1 MTEAPPVVRFAP
13 SPTGFLHV
21 GSAQSA
27 LFNWLFARHTAGR
40 FLLRIEDT
48 DTERNRPELTD
59 NILEMLEWL
68 GLHWD
73 GEPVHQSDRGERH
86 RGGALDLMEHGAAYA
101 CDCTADDVA
110 TRTRAAAGKPGYD
123 GYCRHRGLELS
134 PGRALRF
141 RSPTDG
147 VTAWDDVVRGTV
159 SFENASIE
167 DFVLLRS
174 DGRPTFLLANVVDDA
189 DMAISHV
196 IRGEDHV
203 NGTPKYLCLRSAL
216 GLSDPPTFAHLPL
229 LVNESRKKLSKR
241 RDDVSVADYQTAGY
255 LPEAMVNYLSLL
267 GWGPPDGV
275 EVRPITE
282 IVELFELQ
290 DVNAAPAFFDRK
302 KLDHVNGEWIRA
314 LPAADFVARAEPFLT
329 AGQPAVEALRSLAP
343 LVQERV
349 RVLTEVESY
358 IDFLYL
364 AEPVIDPT
372 SWEKAMTRGR
382 NVEAMLDAVTVAF
395 QRCTWTAAEIRGAM
409 EAAAV
414 TAGLTNAEGNPQL
427 SKAQTPVRVAV
438 TGRSVGPP
446 LFEALEQLGRER
458 TLARLGA
465 ARRRLS

>member
-1 MTEAPPVVRFAP
+1 MSEPAPVLRFAP

-27 LFNWLFARHTAGR
+27 LFNWLFARHTGGR

-59 NILEMLEWL
+59 NILEMLRWL
-68 GLHWD
+68 GLEWD
-73 GEPVHQSDRGERH
+73 GEPVHQSDRGEQH
-86 RGGALDLMEHGAAYA
+86 RAAARQLEERGAAYA

-110 TRTRAAAGKPGYD
+110 ARNQAKGAKPGYD
-123 GYCRHRGLELS
+123 GHCRDRGLHLA

-141 RSPTDG
+141 RSPAEG
-147 VTAWDDVVRGTV
+147 ATAWDDVVRGKV
-159 SFENASIE
+159 SFENANLE

-189 DMAISHV
+189 DMAITHV

-203 NGTPKYLCLRSAL
+203 NGTPKYLCIRAAL
-216 GLSDPPTFAHLPL
+216 DLEDPPTFAHLPL

-241 RDDVSVADYQTAGY
+241 RDDVSVADYRAAGY
-255 LPEAMVNYLSLL
+255 LSEAMVNYLSLL

-275 EVRPITE
+275 EVRPIAE
-282 IVELFELQ
+282 IVELFQLQ
-290 DVNAAPAFFDRK
+290 GVNPAPAFFDRK
-302 KLDHVNGEWIRA
+302 KLDHVNGEWIRS
-314 LPAADFVARAEPFLT
+314 LPVEDFVGRAEPFLT
-329 AGQPAVEALRSLAP
+329 AGPAAQEALRAMAP

-349 RVLTEVESY
+349 RALTEVESY

-364 AEPVIDPT
+364 SDPVIDPA
-372 SWEKAMTRGR
+372 SWEKAITRGR
-382 NVEAMLDAVTVAF
+382 NVEAMLDAVSAAF
-395 QRCTWTAAEIRGAM
+395 RRCAWTAPEIRVAM

-414 TAGLTNAEGNPQL
+414 TAGLTNADGKPQL
-427 SKAQTPVRVAV
+427 SKAQAPVRVAV

-446 LFEALEQLGRER
+446 LFEALEHLGRAR

-465 ARRRLS
+465 ARCRLP